1 MISRITL
8 EQPLKKM
15 FKGGIASQPIV
26 VIKWNHEKIRLL
38 QMNRNEGKRE
48 QRIDW
53 DPLKTSAQMV
63 NLNPVTAIITLNVN
77 CLNTP
82 LLHRSNHY
90 VVHLKRIQYYISSI
104 MQFF

>member
-1 MISRITL
+1 
-8 EQPLKKM
+8 M

-26 VIKWNHEKIRLL
+26 VIKWNHETIRLL
-38 QMNRNEGKRE
+38 QMDRNEGKRE

-63 NLNPVTAIITLNVN
+63 NLNPVTSIITLNVN

-82 LLHRSNHY
+82 LLHRSIYPLTKLN
-90 VVHLKRIQYYISSI
+90 INI
-104 MQFF
+104 MGPHECCGKPCVQL